1 VAYKDDGTADL
12 DALAERARETQPA
25 VAYLANPDN
34 PSGSFHGRAAIERF
48 AGMLPESTLLV
59 LDEAYA
65 DFVEPHEIVAPAV
78 LDRVVRMRTFSKAYG
93 MAGARIAYALASA
106 EVVAVFQK
114 VRQHYG
120 VNRTAQI
127 GALAALEDPGFVDGV
142 VREVARGREEYAALG
157 RRLGIAT
164 LPSRTNFVCFDLG
177 TRALAESMVTELMRR
192 AVFIRKPW
200 APPLDRYV
208 RITVGTAA
216 ERERFAGVFAQALEA
231 LGAPALARSP
241 V

>member
-1 VAYKDDGTADL
+1 MSGASFAIVGGKLLEPVMTTICARP
-12 DALAERARETQPA
+12 LA
-25 VAYLANPDN
+25 
-34 PSGSFHGRAAIERF
+34 GS
-48 AGMLPESTLLV
+48 V
-59 LDEAYA
+59 Q
-65 DFVEPHEIVAPAV
+65 V
-78 LDRVVRMRTFSKAYG
+78 
-93 MAGARIAYALASA
+93 
-106 EVVAVFQK
+106 
-114 VRQHYG
+114 
-120 VNRTAQI
+120 
-127 GALAALEDPGFVDGV
+127 
-142 VREVARGREEYAALG
+142 
-157 RRLGIAT
+157 GIAT